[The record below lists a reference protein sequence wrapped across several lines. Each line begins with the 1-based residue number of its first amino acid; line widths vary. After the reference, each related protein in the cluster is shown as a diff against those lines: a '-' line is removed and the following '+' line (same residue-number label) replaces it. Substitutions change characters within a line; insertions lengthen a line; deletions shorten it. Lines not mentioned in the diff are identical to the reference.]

1 MMNRL
6 FSALDTLDQRMT
18 RHSRIF
24 GALLAALLAGALAA
38 YNVASGPLRNLN
50 DIGGWSN
57 RALFIAMTACVHGA
71 VLLACTAMHRE
82 RFSRLALRQLILTAG
97 MVILLTAINQ
107 KTFAYVKGLQ
117 PLVRAMDEQGL
128 AAAANWETNLSAPAM
143 TLLYLI
149 TRGPVYDMYLV
160 KLACIGCYLLLALL
174 AVHASERA
182 GLGLRT
188 EALLVFAVILPQG
201 FMNAACSAQMEIIAA
216 CLLGVSL
223 ALAFAGR
230 CRPLASALC
239 FGAACAL
246 CGACLYALPVY
257 VYLVMQRKM
266 KGAHLGAAAALLLA
280 LALPAA
286 VCGMPLGEAIFS
298 PLRAVLGTPAY
309 ASGAPNIM
317 SLIARPLMEET
328 PEYASML
335 RHLPALD
342 AVANAQQD
350 YTAAHYVVIARGF
363 AFAGLAMYLGVCAYV
378 MKAKRMSAL
387 ERALALTLAALLGCP
402 GVSSG
407 AWIVLDLL
415 CLAAVL
421 AAPKLR
427 LPACMLLFATAGA
440 SCYPMTEE
448 TMLPMAAAAALC
460 ALALCMLLGLIPMAK
475 EEKIR
480 D

>member
-1 MMNRL
+1 MTGRL
-6 FSALDTLDQRMT
+6 FAALDRLDQRLT
-18 RHSRIF
+18 RHGRLL

-38 YNVASGPLRNLN
+38 YNIASGPLSNLN

-71 VLLACTAMHRE
+71 LLLVMTLLCRE

-107 KTFAYVKGLQ
+107 KTYAYVKGLQ

-128 AAAANWETNLSAPAM
+128 AAAAHWEPNLSAPAM

-160 KLACIGCYLLLALL
+160 KLACIGCYLLLAVLL
-174 AVHASERA
+174 MYAADRMGLFLRA
-182 GLGLRT
+182 
-188 EALLVFAVILPQG
+188 EALLTFAVILPQG
-201 FMNAACSAQMEIIAA
+201 FMNAACSAQLEIIAV

-223 ALAFAGR
+223 ALAFGR
-230 CRPLASALC
+230 EGRPTASALC
-239 FGAACAL
+239 YGAACAL

-257 VYLVMQRKM
+257 VYLMRQGRM
-266 KGAHLGAAAALLLA
+266 KGMHLGMIFALSAALC
-280 LALPAA
+280 LPAA
-286 VCGMPLGEAIFS
+286 VCGMPLGEAVFS
-298 PLRAVLGTPAY
+298 PLRAILGTPAH

-328 PEYASML
+328 PEYAQML

-350 YTAAHYVVIARGF
+350 YTPAHYVVIARGF
-363 AFAGLAMYLGVCAYV
+363 AFAGLALYMGVCALV
-378 MKAKRMSAL
+378 LKAKRMSAF
-387 ERALALTLAALLGCP
+387 ERVLALALAALLGCP

-407 AWIVLDLL
+407 AWIALDLL
-415 CLAAVL
+415 CLMAVF
-421 AAPKLR
+421 AWPKLR

-448 TMLPMAAAAALC
+448 TMLPMAAAAILGV
-460 ALALCMLLGLIPMAK
+460 LALCMLLGIIPMAK
-475 EEKIR
+475 EAGNHE
-480 D
+480 